1 MRSWRIRP
9 AGSAGRFNR
18 QVTHAAKSRDET
30 SADDVGW
37 AIEFFDRA
45 GALDF
50 AQRRAE
56 ELIDEG
62 ERIIESVPL
71 SPEGR
76 EVFHAI
82 SNYIVQRK
90 S

>member
-1 MRSWRIRP
+1 MEIM
-9 AGSAGRFNR
+9 
-18 QVTHAAKSRDET
+18 AKSREET
-30 SADDVGW
+30 TADDVGW

-50 AQRRAE
+50 APQKAE
-56 ELIDEG
+56 ERINEG
-62 ERIIESVPL
+62 ERIIESLPL